1 MYIKEYKKIITLLTT
16 LIVVHSVIFAQQW
29 EHAIYKNAAF
39 TVYSNRVEQGGKYK
53 ATAHSAHEIASDYK
67 SPANEFVSAHISF
80 KCSINGKDN
89 EMKPGV
95 DHHFVCSAS
104 KNETPLIVFGE
115 QLKPTPEADKA
126 GYLKPGTELTIRID
140 MRKVLADFSRQGY
153 FVNVNGDKIY
163 KEDFKGLYVAGAT
176 APMMWDFDNLHN
188 RPVLQL
194 KDEDGDGI
202 FTTTLQLNQP
212 SDEKQ
217 TESVWKQTRDLSAY
231 PLYESPHVLADA
243 IYNMSVE
250 EMVNAVEPDSTFR
263 TGKEWA
269 GVWTR
274 DISYSIILSMA
285 YLQPRVA
292 MYSLLRKVNKRKRI
306 IQDTGTGGAY
316 PASTDRIIW
325 ATAAWEVY
333 KATGDKDWLQLAFEI
348 VQNSIEDDLQ
358 NAYDAQTGLVR
369 GESSFLDWRE
379 QTYPRWMQP
388 ADIYNSYNLG
398 TNAAH
403 YNGNKVLA
411 EMARELGNMN
421 VYTKHERIAQSLRS
435 AINKNM
441 WNTANG
447 YYGQFIYGRNTR
459 LLSPKSET
467 LGEALTIWFG
477 IADPVRARQLM
488 SRIPV
493 GDFGAP
499 CVYPQIPGIPP
510 YHNNA
515 VWPFVQ
521 SYYALAA
528 AKTGNEQA
536 VLASFGSVYRA
547 AALFATNKENYVAS
561 NGDFAGTQINS
572 SNMLWSLS
580 GNIALVHKILF
591 GIQFQPHSLQF
602 RPFVPAALTGKR
614 SLRNFSYRSAVLD
627 IQMEGWGNQVA
638 RFLLDGKELKD
649 AEIPATLSGKHVIQI
664 LLKPG
669 IPASTVRHLPGLFTP
684 DMPRPSLTNR
694 QLEWNV
700 VPGASSY
707 QVLANGTL
715 FKTLK
720 QTRMVLPEPAT
731 ATEYQVIA
739 LDAKGTP
746 GFASEPILVAKNQIQ
761 LFVTDFAA
769 KADYPYKG
777 DSGKGFSEISTSVN
791 TELILPV
798 TVPASGWYRV
808 DFRYANGNGPTNT
821 SNKCA
826 IRSLYVNQKKSGT
839 MLFPQRGE
847 GEWSNWGFSNPERIY
862 LQAGNNQIAL
872 RYEDWNTNM
881 NETVNQAM
889 IDYMRVIPWPETIA
903 R

>member
-1 MYIKEYKKIITLLTT
+1 MYKKLYKKTITVLVAMNLFY
-16 LIVVHSVIFAQQW
+16 SGMYAQQG
-29 EHAIYKNAAF
+29 EQPVYKNAAF
-39 TVYSNRVEQGGKYK
+39 TVFGNRVEQGGKYK
-53 ATAHSAHEIASDYK
+53 ATAHSAHEIVSDYK

-95 DHHFVCSAS
+95 DHHFVCSGF
-104 KNETPLIVFGE
+104 KNETPAIVFGE
-115 QLKPTPEADKA
+115 QLKPTAEADKA

-140 MRKVLADFSRQGY
+140 MRKVLADFSKQGY
-153 FVNVNGDKIY
+153 FVTVNSDKIY

-212 SDEKQ
+212 ADEKQ
-217 TESVWKQTRDLSAY
+217 TESTWKQTRDLSAY
-231 PLYESPHVLADA
+231 PIYESPQVLANA
-243 IYNMSVE
+243 IYNMSLE

-292 MYSLLRKVNKRKRI
+292 IYSLLRKVNKRKRI

-348 VQNSIEDDLQ
+348 VQNSINDDLQ
-358 NAYDAQTGLVR
+358 NAYDTQTGLVR

-403 YNGNKVLA
+403 YNGNIVLA

-421 VYTKHERIAQSLRS
+421 VYTKHMQVAQSLRQ

-441 WNTANG
+441 WNAGNG
-447 YYGQFIYGRNTR
+447 YYGQFIYGRNSK

-467 LGEALTIWFG
+467 LGEALTILFG
-477 IADPVRARQLM
+477 IADPARAKQLI

-528 AKTGNEQA
+528 AKKGNEQA
-536 VLASFGSVYRA
+536 VLASFGSIYRA

-591 GIQFQPHSLQF
+591 GIQFESHSLQF
-602 RPFVPAALTGKR
+602 HPFVPQALEGKR
-614 SLRNFSYRSAVLD
+614 SLRNFSYRAATLD
-627 IQMEGWGNQVA
+627 IEMDGWGNQIA
-638 RFLLDGKELKD
+638 RFLLDGKEVRE
-649 AEIPATLSGKHVIQI
+649 AEIPATLTGTHRIQI
-664 LLKPG
+664 QLKSG
-669 IPASTVRHLPGLFTP
+669 IAAMPVRHLPGLVTP
-684 DMPRPSLTNR
+684 DVPRVSLEN
-694 QLEWNV
+694 QLLQWNK
-700 VPGASSY
+700 VPDAVSY
-707 QVLANGTL
+707 QVLANGIL
-715 FKTLK
+715 FRSLT
-720 QTRMVLPEPAT
+720 QTSIQLPET
-731 ATEYQVIA
+731 TRATEYQVLA

-746 GFASEPILVAKNQIQ
+746 GFASEPILVAKNLMQ
-761 LFVTDFAA
+761 LFATDVAA
-769 KADYPYKG
+769 KADYSYKG
-777 DSGKGFSEISTSVN
+777 HSGKGFAEISASVN
-791 TELILPV
+791 KELTIPV
-798 TVPASGWYRV
+798 LVPVSGWYRV
-808 DFRYANGNGPTNT
+808 DYRYANGNGPTNT

-839 MLFPQRGE
+839 IVFPQRGE

-862 LQAGNNQIAL
+862 LKAGKNQITL

-889 IDYMRVIPWPETIA
+889 IDYMRLIPWPESVT